1 MVKEL
6 ESKVVQ
12 RLTSVQNIGE
22 EETVAFLNLSE
33 EARELVLGLEDSVM
47 TTLLQQNIDE
57 ELLVESLTKLNMS
70 FPHTKRCA

>member
-1 MVKEL
+1 MH
-6 ESKVVQ
+6 S
-12 RLTSVQNIGE
+12 
-22 EETVAFLNLSE
+22 LNLSE

-70 FPHTKRCA
+70 FPTPSDVPRLPASLPR